1 MSRVILHIDIDA
13 FFASVEIADNK
24 SYKNKPLV
32 VGSDSMRGVVTT
44 CNYEARKFGVHSA
57 MPIYMAKNICPDVI
71 IVKPRHYRYKEISG
85 QIFNF
90 LKNIVL
96 KIEQVS
102 IDEAYI
108 DISDKIIDPI
118 RFAMDIKRKIK
129 NNFDITVSIGIS
141 FNKFL
146 AKIASDMNKPNGIM
160 YITKENFKDILSNL
174 DISKVHGLGEKS
186 VAIINNIGIEKIG
199 QMYDLSKNFY
209 TKNFGKN
216 GEEIYFR
223 IRGIDNREV
232 LNSTHRKSYGK
243 EKTFSKDLISREEI
257 FSNLKIFAIEI
268 NTYLIENNVYT
279 KTLTLKIK
287 TNDFKIITRNKTYLN
302 YIKGEEEIYITAIE
316 MFNCVNITKPIRLLG
331 LSISNFDE
339 EENKQLSLF

>member
-1 MSRVILHIDIDA
+1 MNRLILHIDIDA

-24 SYKNKPLV
+24 IYKNKPLI
-32 VGSDSMRGVVTT
+32 VGSDSMRGIVTT
-44 CNYEARKFGVHSA
+44 CNYEARKFGIHSA
-57 MPIYMAKNICPDVI
+57 MPIYMAKNLCTNVI
-71 IVKPRHYRYKEISG
+71 IVKPRHHRYKEVSG
-85 QIFNF
+85 QIFTL
-90 LKNIVL
+90 LKNMVQ

-108 DISDKIIDPI
+108 DISDKNIDPI
-118 RFAMDIKRKIK
+118 KFAMEIKRQIK
-129 NNFDITVSIGIS
+129 SNFNITASIGIS

-186 VAIINNIGIEKIG
+186 TEILKNIGIKKVG
-199 QMYDLSKNFY
+199 QMYDLSKSFY

-232 LNSTHRKSYGK
+232 LDLTHKKSYGK
-243 EKTFSKDLISREEI
+243 EKTFSRDLISKEEI
-257 FSNLKIFAIEI
+257 FLNLKSFAMEI
-268 NTYLIENNVYT
+268 NTYLISNNIYT

-287 TNDFKIITRNKTYLN
+287 TNDFKTITKNKTYSS
-302 YIKGEEEIYITAIE
+302 YIKGEEQIYIEAIQ
-316 MFNCVNITKPIRLLG
+316 MFNYVNIAKPIRLLG